1 MAVNPRSSALGYPVL
16 MVAIV
21 DGLSRLDLCIADFE
35 RRIAEEGGNA
45 GAIGHQIGHI
55 DQDQM
60 LQMLIRTLELMKARR
75 ACLNKSNT
83 CLDG

>member
-1 MAVNPRSSALGYPVL
+1 
-16 MVAIV
+16 
-21 DGLSRLDLCIADFE
+21 
-35 RRIAEEGGNA
+35 
-45 GAIGHQIGHI
+45 
-55 DQDQM
+55 M